1 MSTASSEPSGGTGRL
16 DTDEFDA
23 FVEGLDYPMFVVTA
37 AAGDE
42 RAGCLVGFTS
52 QVSIDPPRMLV
63 CLSVQNRTY
72 RVARRADVLAVH
84 VLHPDEHELAELFG
98 GTSGDDI
105 DKFAR
110 CSWRAG
116 PSGVPLLEAC
126 PRRIVGR
133 VLEQD
138 PFGDH
143 VGFLL
148 EPSRVEVLSTGEG
161 LSYEEVQDLEP
172 GHPA

>member
-1 MSTASSEPSGGTGRL
+1 MSTETREPSGGHRL
-16 DTDEFDA
+16 DPSEFDA
-23 FVEGLDYPMFVVTA
+23 FVEGLDYPMFVVTT
-37 AAGDE
+37 AAGEE
-42 RAGCLVGFTS
+42 RAGCLVGFAS

-63 CLSVQNRTY
+63 CLSIENRTY
-72 RVARRADVLAVH
+72 RVAREAKVLAVH
-84 VLHPDEHELAELFG
+84 VLDPDEHELAELFG
-98 GTSGDDI
+98 GTSGDDT

-110 CSWRAG
+110 CSWRPG

-133 VLEQD
+133 ILDQA

-148 EPSRVEVLSTGEG
+148 EPRRVEVRRMGEG